1 MSISDEKMKKII
13 VVIARILLGIVFIFS
28 GYAKAVDPLGSNYKI
43 QDYLSAMGLE
53 GFASVAL
60 VAGILLA
67 AFEFLLG
74 VCLLL
79 GANLKHTSILT
90 ILLMAVM
97 TPLTLWIALTDPV
110 SDCGCFGDALVLTNW
125 QTFWKNILF
134 SGLAVLILLWHKYS
148 PKLFTQRTEWIIAI
162 CAGGFSIMISLYCYI
177 NLPIIDFRP
186 YKNGTNIIEAM
197 KMPGGDE
204 DIEYVA
210 DQLTKLSDGTLT
222 QDACLEAV
230 CQPQFHLQK
239 DVVEDLLTKYMKEE
253 EKDAEDYAQRI
264 FDSLADKYETVFIYE
279 KDGEQKRFTLNNYPK
294 DDPTWKFVDTE
305 NERVEKG
312 YEPPIHDFSMLH
324 PDDGDITEE
333 VLANPGYT
341 FLLVSYRVEKAS
353 TNKRKEI
360 KAIYDYCLQNDYKF
374 YCLTATGL
382 NTKEMLEYKVEMGGV
397 EYPIVNTD
405 EITLKTIVRS
415 NPGLVLIKNGV
426 VINKWSNK
434 NMPTFTEPLENSPRG
449 QIQQPNDRRVVLLSS
464 LLFLGV
470 LLGVFAIDKVV
481 AGLADRFKIG
491 KDN

>member
-1 MSISDEKMKKII
+1 MIISDKVKKIA
-13 VVIARILLGIVFIFS
+13 VVIARVFLGIVFVFS

-43 QDYLSAMGLE
+43 QDYLTAMGLE
-53 GFASVAL
+53 GLASVAL

-79 GANLKHTSILT
+79 GANLKQTSILT
-90 ILLMAVM
+90 ILLMAFM
-97 TPLTLWIALTDPV
+97 TPLTLWIAIANPV
-110 SDCGCFGDALVLTNW
+110 SDCGCFGDALILTNW
-125 QTFWKNILF
+125 QTFWKNVLF
-134 SGLAVLILLWHKYS
+134 SALAVLIFLWHKFS

-162 CAGGFSIMISLYCYI
+162 CAGGFSILISLYCYI

-186 YKNGTNIIEAM
+186 YKNGTNLIEAM
-197 KMPGGDE
+197 KMPGSDE
-204 DIEYVA
+204 DIQYVSE
-210 DQLTKLSDGTLT
+210 QLTKLSDGTLT
-222 QDACLEAV
+222 KEACVEAI
-230 CQPQFHLQK
+230 CQPQFHLK
-239 DVVEDLLTKYMKEE
+239 ESVVLDMIDNYLTEE
-253 EKDAEDYAQRI
+253 EKDTEDYAQRI
-264 FDSLADKYETVFIYE
+264 FDSLSDKYETMLIYE
-279 KDGEQKRFTLNNYPK
+279 KDGVAQEFTLQNYPK
-294 DDPTWKFVDTE
+294 DDPAWKYVDSK
-305 NERVEKG
+305 NELKEKG
-312 YEPPIHDFSMLH
+312 YEPPIHDFTMEH

-353 TNKRKEI
+353 TNKRKVI

-382 NTKEMLEYKVEMGGV
+382 NTKEMQEYKVEMGGV
-397 EYPIVNTD
+397 EYPFVNTD

-426 VINKWSNK
+426 VINKWSDK

-449 QIQQPNDRRVVLLSS
+449 QIQQPNDRRVVFLST

-470 LLGVFAIDKVV
+470 LVGVFAIDKVIALMV
-481 AGLADRFKIG
+481 DKLKKG
-491 KDN
+491 KNNN